1 MNVLLIPDSFKGSM
15 TADQVARI
23 MENCI
28 RDILPHSSCLSV
40 PFSDGGEGAL
50 LVLKNHVKGSEK
62 IAAATDALQRPIE
75 APYFC
80 FEGQKS
86 AWIELSQTAGLL
98 GIGQEERNP
107 LQTTSWGTGKMIL
120 HALDE
125 GCNKIYLGIGG
136 SATHDFG
143 TGIISALDGLFLDAK
158 NNKLRQGGGFISDLT
173 RIDLSEVDPRVFQTE
188 WIVAC
193 DVQNSL
199 LGSSGAAQTY
209 ARQKGASSEMIEKLE
224 KSGAQFAKVVMKQYG
239 IDIKL
244 VKGGG
249 AAGGVAA
256 GLYGLLN
263 AKIEKGF
270 DLLAELTGLHNRIA
284 EADLVITGEGS
295 FDSQS
300 LFGKLPYNVAQ
311 LTAKSKTPTLIMAG
325 QSSVDRVHS
334 WPHVEVHQIQPNEM
348 PLEEALQK
356 GEQNLTTKLMAVLAN
371 LKSNKR
377 IT

>member
-1 MNVLLIPDSFKGSM
+1 M
-15 TADQVARI
+15 
-23 MENCI
+23 
-28 RDILPHSSCLSV
+28 
-40 PFSDGGEGAL
+40 
-50 LVLKNHVKGSEK
+50 
-62 IAAATDALQRPIE
+62 
-75 APYFC
+75 
-80 FEGQKS
+80 
-86 AWIELSQTAGLL
+86 
-98 GIGQEERNP
+98 
-107 LQTTSWGTGKMIL
+107 
-120 HALDE
+120 
-125 GCNKIYLGIGG
+125 
-136 SATHDFG
+136 
-143 TGIISALDGLFLDAK
+143 DAK

-224 KSGAQFAKVVMKQYG
+224 KSGTQFAKVVMKQYG

-270 DLLAELTGLHNRIA
+270 DLLAELTGLHNHIA

-348 PLEEALQK
+348 PMEEALQK